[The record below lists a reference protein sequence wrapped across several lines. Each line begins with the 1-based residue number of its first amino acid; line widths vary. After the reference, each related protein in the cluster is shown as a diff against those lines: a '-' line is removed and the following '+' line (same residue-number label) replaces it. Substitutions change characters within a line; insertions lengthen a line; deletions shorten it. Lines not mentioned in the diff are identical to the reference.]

1 MPRARTTQ
9 HSRRIDGYAFAAIA
23 PLVALL
29 PVWAV
34 AVAVFWWITQLF
46 FDVSYLLFAGIWLA
60 SGIVLFWQ
68 PTQKLML
75 RRLLGARRPYVHE
88 RDKLQRA
95 WLVVAQ
101 ANHIP
106 PARFVLGVVDADD
119 VNAFAS
125 GGHLVVVSSY
135 AIENL
140 THEQLTGVLA
150 HELSHHLG
158 SHTIA
163 ITVAQWLS
171 LPIVVLAQ
179 IGFFLQNTARAASQS
194 FAPQS
199 KIVQVIERGLIVFL
213 NAVSWVFL
221 AALTLSQHIGNIVG
235 KGTEYKADERAIE
248 MGFGKE
254 LSSALRHVIDNG
266 MGERPSNWRDRLI
279 SAHPPARTRVA
290 KIDANLRQKQSQNRR

>member
-1 MPRARTTQ
+1 MPRARSNSRT
-9 HSRRIDGYAFAAIA
+9 RRIDGHAFAAIA

-29 PVWAV
+29 PVWAI
-34 AVAVFWWITQLF
+34 AVWVFWLITQIF
-46 FDVSYLLFAGIWLA
+46 FDFSFFLFAGIWLV
-60 SGIVLFWQ
+60 SGIVLFWK
-68 PTQKLML
+68 PTQKLVL

-106 PARFVLGVVDADD
+106 PTRFVLSVVDGDD

-125 GGHLVVVSSY
+125 GGHLLVVSSY

-140 THEQLTGVLA
+140 SYEQLTGVLA

-158 SHTIA
+158 SHTVA
-163 ITVAQWLS
+163 LTVAQWLS
-171 LPIVVLAQ
+171 LPIIVLAQ
-179 IGFFLQNTARAASQS
+179 IGFFLQNSARAASQS

-199 KIVQVIERGLIVFL
+199 RIVHTIERGLVIFL
-213 NAVSWVFL
+213 NAISWVFL
-221 AALTLSQHIGNIVG
+221 AALTVSQHIGNIVG
-235 KGTEYKADERAIE
+235 KRTEFKADERAIE

-254 LSSALRHVIDNG
+254 LSSALRHVIESG
-266 MGERPSNWRDRLI
+266 MGERPTNWRDRLI

-290 KIDANLRQKQSQNRR
+290 KIDAGLRQRQLQNRR